1 MWTYKDICSSHLS
14 IIFNNSLSKQY
25 FPSDLKMAD
34 ISPAHKQDENTKK
47 ENYRPVSILPS
58 VSKIFETIMYN
69 QIEKYM
75 NQHPSEYLC
84 GFRKGYIIQYCL
96 IVMIV
101 QWKKAL
107 DKHNITGGLL
117 TDLSKAFD
125 YLNHTVLG

>member
-1 MWTYKDICSSHLS
+1 
-14 IIFNNSLSKQY
+14 
-25 FPSDLKMAD
+25 MAD

-75 NQHPSEYLC
+75 NQHLSEYLC
-84 GFRKGYIIQYCL
+84 GFRKGYSTQYCL
-96 IVMIV
+96 IVMIE

-107 DKHNITGGLL
+107 DKHNIAG
-117 TDLSKAFD
+117 
-125 YLNHTVLG
+125 